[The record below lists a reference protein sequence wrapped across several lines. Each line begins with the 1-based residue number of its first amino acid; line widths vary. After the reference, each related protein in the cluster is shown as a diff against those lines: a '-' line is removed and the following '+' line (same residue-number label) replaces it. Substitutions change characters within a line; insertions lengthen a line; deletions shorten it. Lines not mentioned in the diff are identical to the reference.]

1 MSGFG
6 ALRTVALAMLAGC
19 SFPDASAQF
28 TESVPD
34 RASFADVAQA
44 MVQKCGTLDCHGT
57 AYRNLRVYGNT
68 GLRLLPTDQP
78 LSPPCTTTPEVDQ
91 DFDSV
96 VGLEP
101 EAMSALVAAHG
112 QNPDALTLVRKARG
126 IENHKGGTVM
136 KVGDAL
142 DTCITSWL
150 AGSAETGACQ
160 DAGPPTV
167 PPPAPGQAPRC
178 EPGP

>member
-1 MSGFG
+1 LNARCS
-6 ALRTVALAMLAGC
+6 LTILVLLAGC
-19 SFPDASAQF
+19 DVPAANGVF

-34 RASFADVAQA
+34 RGSFADVAQA
-44 MVQKCGTLDCHGT
+44 MVGHCGTLDCHGT

-78 LSPPCTTTPEVDQ
+78 LMPPYTTTPEVDQ

-112 QNPDALTLVRKARG
+112 ADPDTLTIIRKARG
-126 IENHKGGTVM
+126 LESHKGGVVM
-136 KVGDAL
+136 RVGDAL

-150 AGSAETGACQ
+150 AGSTETAACQ

-167 PPPAPGQAPRC
+167 PPPAPGQTPLC